1 MITSTCPSYGCEC
14 ALFFLYLW
22 NKRMKQQLV
31 EADSDVNRYFF
42 AEAHGREAESFEELL
57 FHYIYNG
64 GAETFSQTEK
74 MREFDPMI

>member
-1 MITSTCPSYGCEC
+1 
-14 ALFFLYLW
+14 
-22 NKRMKQQLV
+22 MKQQLV

-57 FHYIYNG
+57 FHYIHNG
-64 GAETFSQTEK
+64 GAENFREKEK

>member
-1 MITSTCPSYGCEC
+1 
-14 ALFFLYLW
+14 
-22 NKRMKQQLV
+22 MKQQLV